1 MEFFDGNNGLWGLFG
16 SALISSTLLPGGSE
30 VLLAYLTHQGEHNP
44 WLLLA
49 VATIGNTLGAIITL
63 LMGVLIAIGLL
74 KDRPLSER
82 QQRAVDWLR
91 QRGAVILLFSW
102 LPVVGDAL
110 CLAAGALRLPLLSA
124 ILFITIGKGLR
135 YYAVIQLS
143 G

>member
-1 MEFFDGNNGLWGLFG
+1 MELFDGNNGLWGLFG

-30 VLLAYLTHQGEHNP
+30 ALLAYLTHQGEHDP

-49 VATIGNTLGAIITL
+49 VATLGNTLGAIITL
-63 LMGVLIAIGLL
+63 LMGVLIAVGLL
-74 KDRPLSER
+74 KNRTLSER
-82 QQRAVDWLR
+82 QQQAMERLR
-91 QRGAVILLFSW
+91 KWGSPVLLLSW

-110 CLAAGALRLPLLSA
+110 CLAAGVLRLSLPMA
-124 ILFITIGKGLR
+124 ILFITIGKALR

>member
-1 MEFFDGNNGLWGLFG
+1 MEFFDGNTGLWGLFG

-30 VLLAYLTHQGEHNP
+30 VLLAYLVHQGEHNP
-44 WLLLA
+44 WLLL
-49 VATIGNTLGAIITL
+49 VIATFGNTLGAVITL
-63 LMGVLIAIGLL
+63 LMGLLIAIGLL
-74 KDRPLSER
+74 KNRPFSAR
-82 QQRAVDWLR
+82 QQKAVEKLR

-102 LPVVGDAL
+102 LPVIGDAL
-110 CLAAGALRLPLLSA
+110 CLAAGVLRLPLLSA